1 MISYSIVTF
10 ISLSSG
16 LGTTF
21 AFNKLTLGS
30 KFIIELL
37 ISSSIASADTS
48 STFSKRDSEILDPK
62 SGLKNFSPGDVK
74 TIFRIERAIALVLE
88 KKQGHH

>member
-16 LGTTF
+16 FEATIVSS
-21 AFNKLTLGS
+21 KLTLGS

-37 ISSSIASADTS
+37 ISSSIARAETS
-48 STFSKRDSEILDPK
+48 STCSNRDSEILDPK
-62 SGLKNFSPGDVK
+62 SGLKNFSPGYVN
-74 TIFRIERAIALVLE
+74 TIFRIERAIALVSD
-88 KKQGHH
+88 K